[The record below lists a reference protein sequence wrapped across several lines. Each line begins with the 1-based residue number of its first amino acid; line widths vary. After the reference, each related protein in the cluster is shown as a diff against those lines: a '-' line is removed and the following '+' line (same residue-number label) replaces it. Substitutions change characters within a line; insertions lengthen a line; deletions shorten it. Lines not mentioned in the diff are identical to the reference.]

1 MPLANPQS
9 AYMPITPFHLGPGAL
24 IKVIAPQH
32 FSWTIFALSNV
43 LIDLEPVV
51 LFLLIG
57 DPAHP
62 WLHTLPG
69 AMGVATVAALVGRKP
84 CEWMLSRWSRNLATG
99 WQRRLLTV
107 EPCIPHRT
115 AWVSALVGTLSHLGL
130 DSIMHTD
137 VEALWPLLS
146 GNLIQGAISIEALHA
161 LCVAA
166 PVAAL
171 ILVLLIQRFRAPP
184 HELK

>member
-1 MPLANPQS
+1 
-9 AYMPITPFHLGPGAL
+9 MPITPFHFGPGAL
-24 IKVIAPQH
+24 IKVIAPRY

-69 AMGVATVAALVGRKP
+69 AVAVAAVAALFGRKP
-84 CEWMLSRWSRNLATG
+84 CEWMLCSFNRNLAPG
-99 WQRRLLTV
+99 WQRRWLAV
-107 EPCIPHRT
+107 EPGISRAT
-115 AWVSALVGTLSHLGL
+115 AWISALVGTLSHLAL

-137 VEALWPLLS
+137 VEALWPFLS
-146 GNLIQGAISIEALHA
+146 GNRIQGIISLDALHA

-166 PVAAL
+166 AVAAFFIAL
-171 ILVLLIQRFRAPP
+171 LVRRFRAPLR
-184 HELK
+184 ELQ

>member
-1 MPLANPQS
+1 
-9 AYMPITPFHLGPGAL
+9 MPITPFHFGPGAL

-62 WLHTLPG
+62 WLHTLLG
-69 AMGVATVAALVGRKP
+69 AVAVAAVAALLGRKP
-84 CEWMLSRWSRNLATG
+84 CEWMLSWWNRNLAG
-99 WQRRLLTV
+99 WQRRLLAV
-107 EPCIPHRT
+107 EPCIPRRT
-115 AWVSALVGTLSHLGL
+115 AWISALVGTLSHIGL
-130 DSIMHTD
+130 DAIMHTD
-137 VEALWPLLS
+137 VEALWPILL
-146 GNLIQGAISIEALHA
+146 GNPIQGAISLEALHA

-166 PVAAL
+166 AVAAL
-171 ILVLLIQRFRAPP
+171 ILVLLIQRFRAPLR
-184 HELK
+184 ELQ

>member
-1 MPLANPQS
+1 
-9 AYMPITPFHLGPGAL
+9 MPITPFHFGPGAL
-24 IKVIAPQH
+24 IKVIAPRY

-69 AMGVATVAALVGRKP
+69 AVAVAAVSALFGRKP
-84 CEWMLSRWSRNLATG
+84 CEWMLSWWNRNLAPG
-99 WQRRLLTV
+99 WQRRLLAV
-107 EPCIPHRT
+107 KPCIPRET
-115 AWVSALVGTLSHLGL
+115 AWISALVGTLSHLGL

-137 VEALWPLLS
+137 VEALWPILS
-146 GNLIQGAISIEALHA
+146 GNPIQGSISLDALHA

-166 PVAAL
+166 TVAAL
-171 ILVLLIQRFRAPP
+171 IIVLLVRWFRSPLSGP
-184 HELK
+184 R

>member
-1 MPLANPQS
+1 
-9 AYMPITPFHLGPGAL
+9 MPITPFHFGPGAL
-24 IKVIAPQH
+24 IKAIAPRY

-51 LFLLIG
+51 LFLFIG

-69 AMGVATVAALVGRKP
+69 AVAVAAVAALFGRKP
-84 CEWMLSRWSRNLATG
+84 CEWMLSWFNRKLAPG
-99 WQRRLLTV
+99 WQRRLFAV
-107 EPCIPHRT
+107 EPSIPRGT
-115 AWVSALVGTLSHLGL
+115 AWISALVGTLSHLAL

-137 VEALWPLLS
+137 VEALWPILS
-146 GNLIQGAISIEALHA
+146 GNPIQGIISLDALHA

-166 PVAAL
+166 AVAAL
-171 ILVLLIQRFRAPP
+171 IIALLVRRFRAP
-184 HELK
+184 LRALR